1 MNQRLFQL
9 SSFITYWLDSVDE
22 HSLHSPFFFNL
33 YVNVIKA
40 SRRRVPVDD
49 IEHYREQLLNSTARI
64 QVTDYGAG
72 SNHFKGSVRDVRVI
86 AQRSLTPRKYATLY
100 RALVTHFKAQNVIEL
115 GTSLGITTLY
125 LSPPGTNT
133 KTFEGSEEIA
143 AIARRI
149 FEEARYKNIEVI
161 TGNIDE
167 TLPSQIDAVNSVDLV
182 FMDAFHRY
190 DATMRYFGLLLGKL
204 HSKSIVIVDDIHYSG
219 EMERAWNEVK
229 THDRVHATAD
239 LYRCGL
245 VFFDPSLNR
254 QHVVL
259 DF

>member
-9 SSFITYWLDSVDE
+9 SSFITYWLNSVDE

-40 SRRRVPVDD
+40 SRNSEYIDS
-49 IEHYREQLLNSTARI
+49 IEQYREKLLNSTEQI
-64 QVTDYGAG
+64 EVTDYGAG
-72 SNHFKGSVRDVRVI
+72 SHYFKGSSRSIRVI
-86 AQRSLTPRKYATLY
+86 AKRSLSPRKYATLY
-100 RALVTHFKAQNVIEL
+100 RMLVMYFKAQTVIEL

-125 LSPPGTNT
+125 LSPPGTIT
-133 KTFEGSEEIA
+133 KTLEGSEKIA
-143 AIARRI
+143 AVARRLY
-149 FEEARYKNIEVI
+149 EEARYENIEVI

-167 TLPSQIDAVNSVDLV
+167 TLPALVGTVKSIDLA
-182 FMDAFHRY
+182 FMDAFHQY
-190 DATMRYFGLLLGKL
+190 DATLRYFRLMLDKL
-204 HSKSIVIVDDIHYSG
+204 HPKSVVIVDDIHYST
-219 EMERAWNEVK
+219 EMEHAWAEIK
-229 THDRVHATAD
+229 AHDRVYATAD

>member
-40 SRRRVPVDD
+40 SRRSGPIEN
-49 IEHYREQLLNSTARI
+49 IEHYREQLLHSTEQI
-64 QVTDYGAG
+64 EVTDYGAG
-72 SNHFKGSVRDVRVI
+72 SDYFKGSLRDIRVI
-86 AQRSLTPRKYATLY
+86 AKRSLTPKRYAILY
-100 RALVTHFKAQNVIEL
+100 RTLVTYFNAQTVIEL

-133 KTFEGSEEIA
+133 RTLEGSEKIA
-143 AIARRI
+143 AVARRI

-167 TLPSQIDAVNSVDLV
+167 TLPSLIGTVESVDLV

-190 DATMRYFGLLLGKL
+190 DATMRYFGLILDKL
-204 HSKSIVIVDDIHYSG
+204 HSKSVVIVDDIHYST

-229 THDRVHATAD
+229 AHDRVHATAD